1 MTSMQPRRNRR
12 LESGQVPTGA
22 QPRRVSGIESGELT
36 LSASPRRREKSE
48 RGEILGSAE
57 PRGAERYKGGEFP
70 CTAKLRS
77 ADGVEIP
84 SGAEPRGTGGQIPAG
99 TEPGEQERQ
108 LALAVRL
115 RQLAQPFGLVVLQP
129 FSQVLTK
136 NLRIYYLVTTPFNRD
151 EKKSN
156 FINYYQPYIVASAF
170 NIAYLYRYRA

>member
-1 MTSMQPRRNRR
+1 MPR
-12 LESGQVPTGA
+12 S
-22 QPRRVSGIESGELT
+22 
-36 LSASPRRREKSE
+36 REKCE
-48 RGEILGSAE
+48 GGEVLGSAQ

-70 CTAKLRS
+70 SSAQPRS

-84 SGAEPRGTGGQIPAG
+84 NGAEPRRTGGVEGGQIPAG
-99 TEPGEQERQ
+99 SEPGEQERQ

-136 NLRIYYLVTTPFNRD
+136 NLRIYYLVTTPFKRD

-156 FINYYQPYIVASAF
+156 FINYYQPYIAASAF
-170 NIAYLYRYRA
+170 NIAYGTGTVPYIT